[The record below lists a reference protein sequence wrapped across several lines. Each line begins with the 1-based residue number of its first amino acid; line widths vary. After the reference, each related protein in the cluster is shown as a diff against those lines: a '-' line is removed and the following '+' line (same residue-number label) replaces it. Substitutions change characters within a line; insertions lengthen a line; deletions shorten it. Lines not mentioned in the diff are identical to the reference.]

1 MNITDDD
8 IHMLLQV
15 LAPEKQLAIRNK
27 GSLFL
32 ACPEPEDLATFK
44 EACMADDPTYKYLGG
59 RSSVKKGI
67 DLAANRKSRTN
78 ATKKAWKSKRGK
90 LIHARRFTTKTD
102 EIFAVEAPVKAME
115 VNVAIEDLALPTE
128 AAEEI
133 DNADEPPFDDDA
145 AFLSDEGYE
154 IATAFIDDAGN
165 WIYAEEDHVQP
176 T

>member
-67 DLAANRKSRTN
+67 DLAANRKSQIAHQCN
-78 ATKKAWKSKRGK
+78 QKG
-90 LIHARRFTTKTD
+90 LEVQARQTHPCPSIRYKD
-102 EIFAVEAPVKAME
+102 
-115 VNVAIEDLALPTE
+115 
-128 AAEEI
+128 
-133 DNADEPPFDDDA
+133 
-145 AFLSDEGYE
+145 G
-154 IATAFIDDAGN
+154 
-165 WIYAEEDHVQP
+165 
-176 T
+176 